1 MMKTKKMFKKRKWTY
16 YLCVFAVFTVLFFLV
31 SLMFDKHNLRYSIIS
46 GLVGGV
52 VFTVLWFFFDQGEKQ
67 IQASAKEDEAVDK
80 RKEDKE

>member
-1 MMKTKKMFKKRKWTY
+1 MKKFKKRNWTY

-31 SLMFDKHNLRYSIIS
+31 SLMFDKHALRYSIIS

-67 IQASAKEDEAVDK
+67 IQTSAREDEADK
-80 RKEDKE
+80 KN